1 MPSGLT
7 KMMFRAE
14 AFDVRGSRFEVES
27 EADGTFEVRRST
39 FEVESEAD
47 GTFDVRRSTFEVEP
61 EADGT
66 FDVRRSTFEV
76 ESETCE
82 SLVFNIGPR
91 TSLSHS
97 HSTSNLEPLR
107 VFLLNLERRTS
118 NLFKSFSS
126 TPNSEPQT

>member
-14 AFDVRGSRFEVES
+14 AFEVRGSRFEP
-27 EADGTFEVRRST
+27 EADGTFEVRGST
-39 FEVESEAD
+39 YEA
-47 GTFDVRRSTFEVEP
+47 
-61 EADGT
+61 
-66 FDVRRSTFEV
+66 

-82 SLVFNIGPR
+82 SLGFNIGPR
-91 TSLSHS
+91 TSMIHS
-97 HSTSNLEPLR
+97 HPTSNLGPLR
-107 VFLLNLERRTS
+107 VILLNLEPRTS

>member
-14 AFDVRGSRFEVES
+14 AFEVRGSRF
-27 EADGTFEVRRST
+27 
-39 FEVESEAD
+39 
-47 GTFDVRRSTFEVEP
+47 EP

-66 FDVRRSTFEV
+66 FDVRGSTFEG

-107 VFLLNLERRTS
+107 VILLNLEPRTS
-118 NLFKSFSS
+118 NLFESFSS
-126 TPNSEPQT
+126 PPSHQPTAPRLFAVCPHRIAHDVRINGR